1 MSAALF
7 PRWVGVIVYFMSFR
21 GFFGRNPR
29 NSDCSALPALS
40 WNSYR
45 TRGVGVTYRR
55 TPVPVEIVE
64 RCARYYL
71 DRNYDLFER
80 GIPSSTL
87 LNIDGYAI
95 FHIAHGGLSR
105 PINFAHGY
113 GITSI
118 TLVKTLSIG

>member
-1 MSAALF
+1 M
-7 PRWVGVIVYFMSFR
+7 
-21 GFFGRNPR
+21 
-29 NSDCSALPALS
+29 
-40 WNSYR
+40 
-45 TRGVGVTYRR
+45 GVTYRR
-55 TPVPVEIVE
+55 DPVPVEIAE

-95 FHIAHGGLSR
+95 FHIAHGGLSL

-113 GITSI
+113 EIAFI
-118 TLVKTLSIG
+118 ALVKTLSIG

>member
-1 MSAALF
+1 M
-7 PRWVGVIVYFMSFR
+7 
-21 GFFGRNPR
+21 
-29 NSDCSALPALS
+29 
-40 WNSYR
+40 
-45 TRGVGVTYRR
+45 GVTYRR
-55 TPVPVEIVE
+55 DSVPVEIAE

-87 LNIDGYAI
+87 LIYLNIDGYAI